1 MLEKGPAYQTDTVYL
16 VSEISSIF
24 DIKNVAPLS
33 YHFILD
39 PKILDDN
46 CYYYK
51 FYDTIEKKIK
61 DCKIYS
67 PFSHFKG
74 NGFEFKRII
83 GQEKR
88 DTVTI
93 RLFDDYTK
101 IQNVFTHDFNNR
113 WLYGNSIYRDINIM
127 FTCDRLDKQWYGTN
141 PNLLIEAIYFA
152 RKNKQHFNAVK
163 ILKQV

>member
-83 GQEKR
+83 GQEKK

-101 IQNVFTHDFNNR
+101 IQNVFTHYFNNR

>member
-1 MLEKGPAYQTDTVYL
+1 MTLLK
-16 VSEISSIF
+16 
-24 DIKNVAPLS
+24 
-33 YHFILD
+33 
-39 PKILDDN
+39 
-46 CYYYK
+46 
-51 FYDTIEKKIK
+51 KKIK

-83 GQEKR
+83 GQEKK

-113 WLYGNSIYRDINIM
+113 WLYGNSIYRDMNIM

-163 ILKQV
+163 ILKQF